1 MKEDPTK
8 VIIRGLRRTF
18 YPPIHHAP
26 MDNSPPD
33 KKLQLHWVHGYRGI
47 DSRRNLW
54 VLPSGE
60 LLYYVAAVA
69 VLLDRDEEA
78 QRHYTGHTE
87 DIMWWVVLIYNIL
100 CGHRYKIII
109 LPRSLFKFLKTNPN
123 YDIIKLNQNS
133 ITWTTAWTYIHRVN

>member
-1 MKEDPTK
+1 MFCNILINSFCIKFAPKNKIYIDYTLLDVLKEEPTK

-18 YPPIHHAP
+18 YPPAHHAP

-33 KKLQLHWVHGYRGI
+33 KKLQLQWVHGYRGI
-47 DSRRNLW
+47 DARRNLW

-69 VLLDRDEEA
+69 ILLDRDEES

-87 DIMWWVVLIYNIL
+87 DIMW
-100 CGHRYKIII
+100 
-109 LPRSLFKFLKTNPN
+109 
-123 YDIIKLNQNS
+123 
-133 ITWTTAWTYIHRVN
+133 